1 MFQGRSAAPGG
12 QNDARL
18 IYAYIFRINNFVVF
32 PMFQYTILMDPGRV
46 SESVSANDGFIWLD
60 RHIHQRRYLT
70 IELWDSAD
78 QRQLAF
84 SEQKTEGDELN
95 SMMANWTDSIT
106 EVGIFRVMAEATV
119 RPHGKT
125 RRTKAR
131 KPHRRQRRANR

>member
-1 MFQGRSAAPGG
+1 MIEVVYEFIVKNESRGRFELAYGPGG
-12 QNDARL
+12 AWSQVFAPCEG
-18 IYAYIFRINNFVVF
+18 FRGITVMRDLEN
-32 PMFQYTILMDPGRV
+32 P
-46 SESVSANDGFIWLD
+46 
-60 RHIHQRRYLT
+60 RRYLT

-84 SEQKTEGDELN
+84 SKQKTEGDELN